1 MNPDDQSKIYA
12 TVRIPDIDVRMHK
25 DANIMQHEVTAALSA
40 TLSSRLVSA
49 MMKRMSDELG
59 MDASDFFKFIRQDPE
74 VQERIMAWRTARR
87 LKGE

>member
-12 TVRIPDIDVRMHK
+12 TVRIPDIEVHTRKSVDL
-25 DANIMQHEVTAALSA
+25 MQREVTAALSA
-40 TLSSRLVSA
+40 TLSSHLVSD

-59 MDASDFFKFIRQDPE
+59 MDASDFFKFIRQDPDI
-74 VQERIMAWRTARR
+74 QERIMAWRTARR